1 MKDYKKIWQ
10 RSLRVIP
17 GGNGLL
23 SKRPERFLPDG
34 WPTYFNKSKDA
45 YVWDLKNKKY
55 LDMTSMGIG
64 TSVIGYNN
72 SYINNYVKKKIDL
85 GISTTLNCYEEY
97 ELARE
102 LLKIDKFADQVKF
115 ARGGG
120 EAMSIAIR
128 LARSKSKK
136 TKILFCG
143 YHGWHDWYLAANLK
157 NIKNLDNHLLKNLKP
172 IGVPSFLKDTAIPL
186 EFNNVE
192 QLKKLSNI
200 KNLAAIVVEPQRLS
214 KLSKEYVKTLNKICK
229 KKNIILIVDEITSGW
244 RDCVGGV
251 YKKIGIKPSIVVY
264 GKAMGNGFAISA
276 IVGKKEIMDVAQ
288 DTFVS
293 SVAWTERVGF
303 SAALAVIKFHK
314 NKRVFQHN
322 KKIGIFL
329 KREILK
335 LSKKNNL
342 KIKINQL
349 DTIINFDFID
359 KKNDYIQTLF
369 TELMLKENILANNLI
384 YLSFSH
390 KKSLVSKYL
399 LAVDKTFKKISYSLK
414 NNLNILKSRKRIYNY
429 KRLSPKIR

>member
-72 SYINNYVKKKIDL
+72 PYINNYVKKKIDL

-244 RDCVGGV
+244 RDSVGGV

-390 KKSLVSKYL
+390 KMSLVKKYL
-399 LAVDKTFKKISYSLK
+399 LAVDKTFNKISYSLK

>member
-1 MKDYKKIWQ
+1 MIDQKNIWRKSLKI
-10 RSLRVIP
+10 IP

-34 WPTYFNKSKDA
+34 WPTYFSKSDGA
-45 YVWDLKNKKY
+45 HVWDLKNKKY

-72 SYINNYVKKKIDL
+72 LFINNYVKKKIDL
-85 GISTTLNCYEEY
+85 GVNTTLNCIEEY
-97 ELARE
+97 ELAKE
-102 LLKIDKFADQVKF
+102 LLKIDKFAQQVKF

-172 IGVPSFLKDTAIPL
+172 IGVPNFLKDTAIPL
-186 EFNNVE
+186 EFNNIE
-192 QLKKLSNI
+192 QLKKSSNI

-214 KLSKEYVKTLNKICK
+214 RLSKDYVKTLNNICK
-229 KKNIILIVDEITSGW
+229 KKKIILIVDEITSGW

-276 IVGKKEIMDVAQ
+276 IVGKKDIMDVAQ

-314 NKRVFQHN
+314 NKKVFQHN

-329 KREILK
+329 KRELLK

-342 KIKINQL
+342 KIKINEL
-349 DTIINFDFID
+349 DTIINFDFVHR
-359 KKNDYIQTLF
+359 KSDYIQTLF
-369 TELMLKENILANNLI
+369 TELMLRENILANNLI
-384 YLSFSH
+384 YLSYSH
-390 KKSLVSKYL
+390 KMLLVRKYL